1 MKTTIFS
8 TLCVGLIGI
17 TLLASAGC
25 DEKKRIDDNPPVG
38 RETKIDVPGADIR
51 IEGPAT
57 PVVPRSGDG
66 VDVNVGPG
74 GVQVDVDGA
83 PLRERIRER
92 REEAKESATP

>member
-1 MKTTIFS
+1 MRTPLFS
-8 TLCVGLIGI
+8 TLCVGLTGI

-25 DEKKRIDDNPPVG
+25 EEKRIDTVPPAG
-38 RETKIDVPGADIR
+38 RETKIEVPGADIR